1 MTPGA
6 QDRSSGQPVPH
17 YRHSPEGHLLVTYR
31 GESPPWRPVLSFLT
45 AGLAA
50 NARLVYVHDRTDPSD
65 FERKLQEANLDV
77 DGLLSSGQLELR
89 TAEEH
94 YFPNGAFEPRRL
106 IENARQELE
115 AARQDGFSGLHIVGE
130 TGWTAD
136 RGISVETIADF
147 ERRVGEL
154 LVREKIEALC
164 LYPADRFEDPVLDE
178 LSELHEEHFGTS
190 PNGRDLHGRNGAL
203 SSDAERI
210 SREMTFRAL
219 PAALFHVRWPEGL
232 IQACNPAAESYT
244 GYDRGD
250 LIGSV
255 LERLLADE
263 DDADEFRRRCGE
275 ALEEGGSHRI
285 TVPIRRAD
293 GKSIP
298 TEHVLMPLSSG
309 SSGDACPVLLLMR
322 EVAGA

>member
-6 QDRSSGQPVPH
+6 QNRPSDQPVPH

-31 GESPPWRPVLSFLT
+31 GESPPWRPVFSFLT

-50 NARLVYVHDRTDPSD
+50 NARLVYVHDRTDPGD
-65 FERKLQEANLDV
+65 LERKLQAANLDV

-89 TAEEH
+89 TVEEH
-94 YFPNGAFEPRRL
+94 YFPNGTFEPGRL
-106 IENARQELE
+106 IENARQEVE
-115 AARQDGFSGLHIVGE
+115 AARQDGFSGLHVVGE
-130 TGWTAD
+130 TGWTGD

-154 LVREKIEALC
+154 LAQEKIEALC
-164 LYPADRFEDPVLDE
+164 LYPADRLEDPVLDE
-178 LSELHEEHFGTS
+178 LSELHDEHLGTS
-190 PNGRDLHGRNGAL
+190 ASGRDVHGRNGAL
-203 SSDAERI
+203 ASDAERI

-219 PAALFHVRWPEGL
+219 PEALLHVRWPEGL

-255 LERLLADE
+255 LDHLIAAE

-275 ALEEGGSHRI
+275 ALENGGSPRI

-293 GKSIP
+293 GEPIP
-298 TEHVLMPLSSG
+298 TEHVLMPLTSG
-309 SSGDACPVLLLMR
+309 SSGDACPALLLMR
-322 EVAGA
+322 ETTGE